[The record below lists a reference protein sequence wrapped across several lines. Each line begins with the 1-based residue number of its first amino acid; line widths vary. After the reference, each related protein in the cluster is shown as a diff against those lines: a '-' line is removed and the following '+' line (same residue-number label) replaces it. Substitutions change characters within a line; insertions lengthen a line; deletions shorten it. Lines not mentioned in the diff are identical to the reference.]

1 MEAYQQQQL
10 AAQMLAMQQPM
21 GQPMQQWS
29 AQPQQQWGMGGMG
42 GMGGMQNMQGMAGLM
57 GGGMGGAYGGMGGG
71 MAGLGMSGMG
81 GGSMGGNGG
90 GNRPVTLTPHDPTK
104 EGPPGCNLFVYHLP
118 ASWSDN
124 DLKATFASYGAVVS
138 STIMKNRATG
148 LSKGFGFVSFDNLTS
163 ANSAIAAMNGHEV
176 EGKHLKVEAK
186 KAKGDISYGGGGGAS
201 DSTHGPAGCNLFV
214 YHCPNTW
221 MDDDIKAN
229 FSKFGTVVSGTIN
242 KDRDTGASKG
252 FGFVSFDNPIAAQQ
266 AIQAMNGHEVDGKHL
281 KVELKQAKGPP
292 GGGGGNNAMQM
303 AMMQQ
308 MGINPMM
315 MGMMGMGGGFGGMG
329 GGGGGSSSNTKGGP
343 QGSNLFIYHVP
354 ATWGDDDIRLC
365 FAPFGTVVSATINK
379 DRATGASKGFG
390 FVSYDNPVSA
400 QTAVQAMNGMQVDG
414 KRLKVELK
422 TAKGATPY

>member
-10 AAQMLAMQQPM
+10 AAQMLAMQPAM

-29 AQPQQQWGMGGMG
+29 AQPQQQQWGMGGMG
-42 GMGGMQNMQGMAGLM
+42 AMGGMQNMQGMAGLM
-57 GGGMGGAYGGMGGG
+57 GGNPYGGMSNGS
-71 MAGLGMSGMG
+71 MAGLGMGMPGMG
-81 GGSMGGNGG
+81 AMGAGGARGAA
-90 GNRPVTLTPHDPTK
+90 PAPHDPTK

-118 ASWSDN
+118 SSWSDN
-124 DLKATFASYGAVVS
+124 DLKANFAAYGAVVS

-163 ANSAIAAMNGHEV
+163 ANNAITAMNGHEV

-186 KAKGDISYGGGGGAS
+186 NAKGDLSFGGSGGAS
-201 DSTHGPAGCNLFV
+201 DTTHGPAGCNLFV

-221 MDDDIKAN
+221 TDDDIKNN
-229 FSKFGTVVSGTIN
+229 FIKFGTVVSATIN

-266 AIQAMNGHEVDGKHL
+266 AIQGMNGQEVDGKHL

-292 GGGGGNNAMQM
+292 GGGGGGGNAMQM

-315 MGMMGMGGGFGGMG
+315 AQMMGMGGGFGMG
-329 GGGGGSSSNTKGGP
+329 GGGGGGGGNKGGP
-343 QGSNLFIYHVP
+343 SGANLFIYHVP

-379 DRATGASKGFG
+379 DRSTGASKGFG